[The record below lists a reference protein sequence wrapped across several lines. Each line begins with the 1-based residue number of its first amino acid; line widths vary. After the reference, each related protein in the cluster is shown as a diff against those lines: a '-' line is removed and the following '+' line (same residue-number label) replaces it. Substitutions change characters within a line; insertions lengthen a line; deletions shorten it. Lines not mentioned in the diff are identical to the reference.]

1 LPYDVERMLS
11 ALIEKELKFF
21 QMQEKLKADLVSRF
35 DYTMQDMFK
44 ELDDWNYKYIDMKN
58 LKRFL
63 IKTSVYPDDSA
74 LKAIIRRLD
83 TDGDARLSF
92 REFQMAVQPLTAFRL
107 NTPIEMEEFGT
118 FGNNTSRNSVR
129 GIRASHTQFTDGG
142 ANRSSMLSP
151 KSAKLQ

>member
-1 LPYDVERMLS
+1 
-11 ALIEKELKFF
+11 
-21 QMQEKLKADLVSRF
+21 
-35 DYTMQDMFK
+35 MQDMFK

-107 NTPIEMEEFGT
+107 NAPIEMEEFGT

-129 GIRASHTQFTDGG
+129 GIRASHTQCTDGG
-142 ANRSSMLSP
+142 PNRSSMLSP

>member
-1 LPYDVERMLS
+1 MPYDVERMLS
-11 ALIEKELKFF
+11 TLIEKELKFF

-107 NTPIEMEEFGT
+107 NAPIEMDE
-118 FGNNTSRNSVR
+118 N
-129 GIRASHTQFTDGG
+129 
-142 ANRSSMLSP
+142 
-151 KSAKLQ
+151 

>member
-1 LPYDVERMLS
+1 
-11 ALIEKELKFF
+11 
-21 QMQEKLKADLVSRF
+21 MQEKLKADLVSRF

-63 IKTSVYPDDSA
+63 INTSVYPDDSA

-83 TDGDARLSF
+83 TDGDSRLSF
-92 REFQMAVQPLTAFRL
+92 REFQMAVQPLTAFKL
-107 NTPIEMEEFGT
+107 NAPIEMEENQFGT

-129 GIRASHTQFTDGG
+129 GIRASHTQCTEGG
-142 ANRSSMLSP
+142 VNRSNMVSP
-151 KSAKLQ
+151 KSAKL

>member
-1 LPYDVERMLS
+1 MPYDVERMLS
-11 ALIEKELKFF
+11 TLIEKELKFF

-35 DYTMQDMFK
+35 DYNMQDMFK

-92 REFQMAVQPLTAFRL
+92 REFQMAV
-107 NTPIEMEEFGT
+107 
-118 FGNNTSRNSVR
+118 
-129 GIRASHTQFTDGG
+129 
-142 ANRSSMLSP
+142 
-151 KSAKLQ
+151 